1 MDDMHIETVV
11 SGMVTSLERLSSEAF
26 GKLGAPCNRCY
37 NTPLVCHSCK
47 IVKEQC
53 IGILGIYKN
62 LCDAY
67 KPKTAKEKA
76 DANAANAVKEEVAA
90 LGALASVSSLAS
102 KAVLVAK
109 HYLALTNPNAS
120 TLLKMYKPKTTSC
133 EMYKPKAT
141 SLEINKFDDMTGIWT
156 CNRTNYR
163 INCSINEIIEK
174 TYNRNYDRI
183 YDRNYD
189 RIYDRNYAKIYDRI
203 YDRTYDRTYSLEE
216 IHEELAAH
224 RIVESRTKS
233 RRRRERRR
241 QFAAMIAGGFRQQY

>member
-67 KPKTAKEKA
+67 RPKTAKEKA

-109 HYLALTNPNAS
+109 HYLALTNPIAA

-141 SLEINKFDDMTGIWT
+141 SLDMNKFDDMTGTWT

-163 INCSINEIIEK
+163 INYRINDIIEK
-174 TYNRNYDRI
+174 TYGKTYDKI
-183 YDRNYD
+183 YDKTYD
-189 RIYDRNYAKIYDRI
+189 KIYDRNYAKIYGIDDRN
-203 YDRTYDRTYSLEE
+203 YDRTYSLEE
-216 IHEELAAH
+216 IHEELAAL
-224 RIVESRTKS
+224 RIIESRTRS
-233 RRRRERRR
+233 RRRRERRS
-241 QFAAMIAGGFRQQY
+241 QFAGMIAGGFRQQY

>member
-1 MDDMHIETVV
+1 
-11 SGMVTSLERLSSEAF
+11 MVTSLERLSSEAF

-67 KPKTAKEKA
+67 RPKTAKEKA

-109 HYLALTNPNAS
+109 HYLALTNPIAA

-141 SLEINKFDDMTGIWT
+141 SMEMNKFDDMTGTGI
-156 CNRTNYR
+156 CNRTNCR
-163 INCSINEIIEK
+163 INEIIEK
-174 TYNRNYDRI
+174 TYGKTYDKI
-183 YDRNYD
+183 YDKTYD
-189 RIYDRNYAKIYDRI
+189 KIYDRNYAKIYGIDDRN
-203 YDRTYDRTYSLEE
+203 YDRTYSLEE
-216 IHEELAAH
+216 IHEELAAL
-224 RIVESRTKS
+224 RIIESRTRS
-233 RRRRERRR
+233 RRRRERRS
-241 QFAAMIAGGFRQQY
+241 QFAGMIAGGFRQQY